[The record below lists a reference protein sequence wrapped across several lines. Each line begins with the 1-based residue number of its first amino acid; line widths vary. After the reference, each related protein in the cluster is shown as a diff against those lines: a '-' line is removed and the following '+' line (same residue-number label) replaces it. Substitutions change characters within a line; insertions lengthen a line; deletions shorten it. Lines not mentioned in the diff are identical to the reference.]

1 MFITFLLLFIG
12 LGILVAGGE
21 ILVRGASS
29 LSKSYGVSSLVI
41 GLTVVAF
48 GTSAP
53 ELVVN
58 MVSAVGGNTDIA
70 LGNIVGSNIVNIL
83 IILGVCSLIIP
94 LTAASSTVW
103 KEIPFALLAMVAVLF
118 VTQDVLLNGDAQN
131 LITRGEGLLL
141 ISFFAIFMYYILE
154 LARKES
160 PTSQGEDEIVLYKKP
175 HAIILV
181 VLGLVMLFF
190 GGKVFVE
197 QAVVLAKVAGLS
209 ELFIGLTIVA
219 IGTSLPELVTSII
232 AAKKGETDLAVGNIV
247 GSNIFNVFWILG
259 LTSIITP
266 VTVST
271 SSIVDIL
278 VGLLAAL
285 LLFIFMFMGKKHTLV
300 AWKGAVFIIIYVAYV
315 FYLVARG

>member
-12 LGILVAGGE
+12 LAVLVAGGE

-29 LSKSYGVSSLVI
+29 LSKSYGISSLVI

-58 MVSAVGGNTDIA
+58 MVSAVSGNTDIA

-118 VTQDVLLNGDAQN
+118 VTQDVLLNGDTQDV
-131 LITRGEGLLL
+131 ITRGEGLLL

-154 LARKES
+154 LAKKEVVKNE
-160 PTSQGEDEIVLYKKP
+160 GDAIVLYKKP
-175 HAIILV
+175 AAFALIIA
-181 VLGLVMLFF
+181 GLVMLFF
-190 GGKVFVE
+190 GGKIFVE
-197 QAVVLAKVAGLS
+197 QAVVLAKLAGLS

-232 AAKKGETDLAVGNIV
+232 AAKKGETDIAIGNIV

-259 LTSIITP
+259 LTAVITP
-266 VTVST
+266 VTVPA
-271 SSIVDIL
+271 SSVVDIL

-300 AWKGAVFIIIYVAYV
+300 AWKGLLFIAIYIAYVAY
-315 FYLVARG
+315 LVVRG

>member
-1 MFITFLLLFIG
+1 MFITFLLLFVG
-12 LGILVAGGE
+12 LAVLVVGGE

-29 LSKSYGVSSLVI
+29 LSKSYGISSLVI

-58 MVSAVGGNTDIA
+58 MVSAVSGNTDIA

-103 KEIPFALLAMVAVLF
+103 KEIPFALLAMVVVLF
-118 VTQDVLLNGDAQN
+118 VTQDVLLNGDAEDV
-131 LITRGEGLLL
+131 ITRGEGLLL

-154 LARKES
+154 LAKKEVVK
-160 PTSQGEDEIVLYKKP
+160 DEGGSIVLYKKP
-175 HAIILV
+175 AAFALIV
-181 VLGLVMLFF
+181 VGLIMLFF

-197 QAVVLAKVAGLS
+197 QAVVLAKLAGLS

-219 IGTSLPELVTSII
+219 IGTSLPELVTSVI
-232 AAKKGETDLAVGNIV
+232 AARKGETDIAIGNIV

-259 LTSIITP
+259 LTAVITP
-266 VTVST
+266 VTVSA
-271 SSIVDIL
+271 SSVVDIL
-278 VGLLAAL
+278 VGLSAAF
-285 LLFIFMFMGKKHTLV
+285 LLFMFMFMGKKHTLV
-300 AWKGAVFIIIYVAYV
+300 AWKGLLFIAIYIAYVAY
-315 FYLVARG
+315 LVVRG